1 MVDNIVQA
9 VSFISFIFVVVSTVG
24 MTLNTMPSMRHRFLP
39 VYVDICTK
47 SELEPKPKNSNT
59 IFFNTKFDTFSDSN
73 FFYTESDTFKNGRVS
88 KPISIS
94 ISNFRTDKSTIFL
107 TIKVF

>member
-39 VYVDICTK
+39 VYDNICTK
-47 SELEPKPKNSNT
+47 SELEPKPKNSNI

-73 FFYTESDTFKNGRVS
+73 FFIPNQIPLKNGRVS
-88 KPISIS
+88 KLISIS
-94 ISNFRTDKSTIFL
+94 ISNSLIDKSTFFL
-107 TIKVF
+107 TI